1 MKSVA
6 RLGAVEGIARVDG
19 SVVVWGEDALALAV
33 GRAQEGEELLV
44 FGGCERDALVVAVAV
59 AVVGG
64 GVELGGEVAQAVRD
78 PAVEDARVPGLVE
91 LALGEL
97 GGGGGARVPEV
108 AAVGGGDGGGDAGVG
123 GLDDGVEEDE
133 GAEEARVGEC
143 EEGAVGGV

>member
-1 MKSVA
+1 VKSVP
-6 RLGAVEGIARVDG
+6 RLGAVKGVARVDG

-44 FGGCERDALVVAVAV
+44 FGGSERDALVVVV
-59 AVVGG
+59 VVTVGG

-91 LALGEL
+91 LALGKL

-143 EEGAVGGV
+143 EERAVGGV